1 MSRKNGTMIR
11 LIKGKANS
19 NNVNS
24 NIFDQSTLISL
35 SMYEVEEVTLTL
47 IDALEIT
54 QLHLEKCRQA
64 KPHQPKKMA
73 KTCPPKLKCIHSH
86 WNVFRGT

>member
-47 IDALEIT
+47 VDALEIT

-64 KPHQPKKMA
+64 KPHQPQKMA
-73 KTCPPKLKCIHSH
+73 KNMPP
-86 WNVFRGT
+86 